1 MGWVRVEVLGHIVDP
16 SSKAQMGL
24 GIMGPYI
31 NNIKFCSII
40 CSTFKQKEK
49 AQKKKIE
56 LKSEKRNCNI
66 ASPTDPKEKKAQRQ
80 S

>member
-1 MGWVRVEVLGHIVDP
+1 MKVEVLGHTVDP
-16 SSKAQMGL
+16 CSKAQMGL
-24 GIMGPYI
+24 GIMGPYT

-40 CSTFKQKEK
+40 CSIFKQKEK
-49 AQKKKIE
+49 TQKKKIE
-56 LKSEKRNCNI
+56 LKSGKRNCNI